1 MQFNK
6 IDCINKDLMQ
16 KLKDHMTQSYKLGEC
31 QIVGKVDTSI
41 SQSIKDEET
50 LSNESNE
57 EESTAKSTIQKK
69 TPTRQQV
76 TRRKGTILLTE

>member
-16 KLKDHMTQSYKLGEC
+16 KLKHHMTQSYKLGEC

-57 EESTAKSTIQKK
+57 EESTTSSTFQ
-69 TPTRQQV
+69 
-76 TRRKGTILLTE
+76 